1 VVQRLI
7 LPDKVAQGLQYV
19 KDGKVHTTE
28 EVRKKLEQ
36 GKIGFR
42 KVMPE

>member
-1 VVQRLI
+1 M
-7 LPDKVAQGLQYV
+7 

-28 EVRKKLEQ
+28 EVRKELEQ